1 LKTAVRRFEKYF
13 LNREY
18 LDMKE
23 FVCIVCPN
31 SCKLTVD
38 DDLKITGAKCKRGD
52 DFAVKEMTSPV
63 RSVTS
68 TVRTVFAEMPLL
80 PVKTASEVP
89 KNKIFDVMR
98 ALAGV
103 TVDKPLKTGDVVLTD
118 VAGTGVNVV
127 STSSVIIDG

>member
-1 LKTAVRRFEKYF
+1 
-13 LNREY
+13 
-18 LDMKE
+18 MKE